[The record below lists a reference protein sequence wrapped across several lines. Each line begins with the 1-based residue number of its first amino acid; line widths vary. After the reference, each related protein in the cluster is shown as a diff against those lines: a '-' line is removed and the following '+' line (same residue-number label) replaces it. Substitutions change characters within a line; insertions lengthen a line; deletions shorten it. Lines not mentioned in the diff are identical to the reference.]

1 MRISDW
7 SSDVCSSDLTQS
19 AGYCLVTTALRD
31 GRRVVS
37 VIVGA
42 ASDAARTENSL
53 KLLNWS
59 FQNFDTIKLY
69 DNTKPA
75 VTARGWEGEVET
87 VGLGSTTP
95 TWVTVSRDTAEK
107 SKPVAQ
113 YTHPPISPRSETN
126 SIGEE

>member
-75 VTARGWEGEVET
+75 VTARVWEGEVET
-87 VGLGSTTP
+87 VGLGSP
-95 TWVTVSRDTAEK
+95 PLNRATVRGDK
-107 SKPVAQ
+107 SDRISQVAQ
-113 YTHPPISPRSETN
+113 NSLPITRPKETT
-126 SIGEE
+126 SDLHYQ